1 MHVRYLQYQHQGY
14 LQRLPMPRSGTI
26 GSIRSCNI
34 RSMDLLSP
42 VNDDDENELESV
54 PLPIQTFL
62 WRQTN
67 PFLGAKMGKLHEA
80 SCVTFE
86 RVVVQNILH
95 GLSPSLSDA
104 INSVSRWRFVRATFP
119 HIVQCCASL
128 LSEAAGRDGVPMSG
142 SLVKML
148 YILHWLLLDSA
159 NECYDAESRKSL
171 SESTDLPIHS
181 IRQYAFSISSIQL
194 FVYMI
199 TPLLN
204 VINEKD
210 LESNFRLESGLKIW
224 QSLWQY
230 RQPEVLC
237 FCAPVKQRRSLFPF
251 ITIAKKAQP
260 SSAVQGIYLGDAE
273 ETMTRRLSN
282 VPAQIVSLPP
292 YTDVPPPKPPRP
304 YLAVFSSMK
313 KKKSKE
319 EAEIV
324 SPSATLTTGTN
335 WQQQQQQQQQ
345 QKQPVKKISSNM
357 EMTRSSSI
365 VRSISDYHESH
376 VPRTFTKSHTTV
388 FDEKSPSLCKGMA
401 EIDNALSFTDDKSLS
416 NAMDDAEV
424 SEEKAPLVM
433 LQEIC
438 SGTSANFENISHN
451 NCEIICENCHAIV
464 YHNGRTMNVCKCN
477 HQSAASH
484 FKIIPIIYT
493 TDSDAP
499 FPESKQNIAK
509 SQKEETISMQND
521 EAIMKRTENPI
532 LNKPTRIFDPL
543 ENTSEECDNM
553 QQDISQSFVDPQE
566 ATYMDVAVIRCL
578 LIKHWAEN
586 GVYWAIKYLLHRLY
600 EIKLYRNSSTIIHR
614 SRANSMPNIS
624 NLKLFS
630 TKMNNRQILKEIQY
644 YPPTWD
650 DLLLEDDEKKLK
662 KYKDDRSKRKDLS
675 DKKYYSI
682 SSDSLLQ
689 AVALSR
695 RNDMVISGS
704 SFKSCTNRGN
714 LERRKSDPSATNSS
728 DGLSTRDTRSGSVSV
743 LPKQVTSEL
752 NSQQF
757 FPEALGST
765 NFIEQNG
772 QINFIVL
779 LKAINFAIDRRTS
792 IRIYELALNICE
804 NLLEMPETE
813 LQSFFNDSI
822 NIVLRTHLWLGCP
835 HGCND
840 GLRSQHGDFLRVKAR
855 AILATIFHINSEI
868 FRNLLISHIEKYNA
882 QMLIDTLHSVI
893 GFCRC
898 GIAAG
903 IYRTRSASSP
913 GRRTVRSDS
922 SLPSYTNNFNENLK
936 GIEGTVIKV
945 ILKPVVSKLMNTM
958 NELLQPENMSL
969 YQDVR
974 LFVSFI
980 QEQYGSSFRLVGLS
994 ALLDGRPPEN
1004 QSQFL
1009 DVGTSQLYSSRR
1021 TSLLC
1026 PLPEIFLSERNAK
1039 FASNDDNE
1047 IEIRSDNNSE
1057 DESIRSSISGTA
1069 TTQVHLRESASLR
1082 RGLFKK
1088 REKVSNTDD
1097 SDLDSSPS
1105 TPRNV
1110 QINDEGTIANLSV
1123 SPLLPLNVVKKRSGG
1138 KLHFALNLLKS
1149 VRLDNNDDTGSDVEI
1164 NDDDKSQNGIFT
1176 HDERRSKA
1184 LQKPPSLKLFA
1195 ASQKSTESVDDKQES
1210 LHPKRTSLAALN
1222 FPSRKFINLR
1232 GIQEGVRRFSFFLET
1247 CRPGSYPDP
1256 PLLGALLD
1264 LKSPVLARATL
1275 LLECALFVHRCNKG
1289 DWPEWIRSNNPC
1301 QLSGFIGIRG
1311 TPSAT
1316 RRMHM
1321 MQRAAARC
1329 FYDWGC
1335 QLGQRIYKIMEA
1347 NGAIPN
1353 KVPSKKIDLNRRE
1366 LIIVDNLEDFFDE
1379 GIVND
1384 ESGERCPPAILFLAC
1399 LLLNEIT
1406 AFLRETFQTIPR
1418 FRGNKGVSGGGASN
1432 FDKIMLNRRWSILSN
1447 TFSSQQHQQTTSSI
1461 QSITDINS
1469 SVHQGDRRISLSTNE
1484 ENSSRSSHE
1493 HADEFIQP
1501 GDKKDTDPNDDKL
1514 TRYINAERHISLSDQ
1529 HLAYKKRPNYERK
1542 YGEKHPHVRR
1552 SHTLTVPTHSMVITA
1567 IISRPARRLAQGRQ
1581 RLFKY
1586 GSPSNASSQPFELN
1600 EKLRRSIRNLK
1611 SPKNT
1616 QFDDEKDGTGEATIP
1631 ATVLPSVGSGWGEGT
1646 RDGLKQSTETVV
1658 SPENGSK
1665 ISITPILSST
1675 QDSIS
1680 RPTVSSHQQLQT
1692 NLDDD
1697 EELMFRNFPWLKIV
1711 IKMANSFNLS
1721 CTHERFCHP
1730 WCFERVYRQCYRLT
1744 EALRKVYG
1752 EDLPPLGHVD
1762 KRKVMTDAWINHHE
1776 NLKKTTQRHSLFVTR
1791 RENAATRQSAMP
1803 DKPPMALRNLL
1814 IEKLNEMEENREG
1827 RMGKSNFRDSDDL
1840 IEINQLHKRPL
1851 PSPMLSYIA
1860 TQMLCIIHAPLSTL
1874 LKSCL
1879 ILRNEHYRETMNIC
1893 WHLLVHRDKHIVTSA
1908 ASLFIVSSVRS
1919 PEETVN
1925 VIKNSLLNDD
1935 PNVRTEGLR
1944 RFHAL
1949 WRNRFHVWLKMEDG
1963 AQLVFKVPPPG
1974 IDFTLPSPPVGQSHV
1989 PMVDPPW
1996 MPHTKSKVEELC
2008 LKEEE
2013 QATSQTIMTM
2023 TRTRRKQKQE
2033 MVRRATREANERE
2046 SCLRQK
2052 FPFRAT
2058 AIVQQAAYEP
2068 ALFHHQTQAMT
2079 DNTGEECDVHP
2090 SSSRQQMP
2098 VAQPLFPSSLLS
2110 IVPTIIEM
2118 LDDVQLDSSGKSVSD
2133 TVKKIVWSCIVE
2145 DPALFLRH
2153 FLEKLTNRERQEHLI
2168 SLLRKL
2174 ILRFQPLPCQTAY
2187 TLMNYFFGFVMHYV
2201 RSPCEGSDQA
2211 IAMALSIIW
2220 LIIPHVHGLYFK
2232 DLKQTLKKEQCDQ
2245 ALMITANVPSA
2256 KKIIIHGPDS
2266 SSGGIPSQFP
2276 IHEETQFQQLL
2287 KDSLEFFNIPE
2298 SDSPYYFLIDTKT
2311 NLVHNPSSYVRDFY
2325 FFHRS
2330 LYPQL
2335 TLIKL
2340 NPDVAHLRMRQI
2352 AFTHK
2357 LIEMGKVLLTHNAL
2371 AHSPENVIP
2380 QRIFFLH
2387 DEFTHLPS
2395 FPRKSLETC
2404 FGMYN
2409 GPLGRE
2415 LYYADSMHKFVWTL
2429 LMSDMFEKMENAF
2442 MFCDL
2447 HLFINVINGVTLLHC
2462 ENVTI
2467 LRRCMATY
2475 LSMAIHFNTLF
2486 TNQGF
2491 FLIMPTILRCYSQRQ
2506 TNPLLCRTIE
2516 YVCKQFYILHRK
2528 PFLLQMAGSV
2538 ANILD
2543 TNDNNFEVNPMKVK
2557 AKYWFNL
2564 LHSMEDMADMND
2576 PIDVLGLINEARPL
2590 KALDLCYRDD
2600 PNTFNLLTDALAS
2613 AVTVCAF
2620 APESRRCYQMLLVIQ
2635 ATIPYFLEQI
2645 EQDTVKQ
2652 GNSITAIKHEI
2663 SIYTT
2668 LCVEMK
2674 ALVNCCDILAR
2685 GPTRTFDIVNS
2696 VSDRGKSFIADS
2708 PQFFEPPTLIED
2720 EMKMQYSMK
2729 DKKNAVNSDGMDN
2742 SEGQREI
2749 FRRPRDA
2756 LLLLAATFIEKAK
2769 PRLRELTKLASNIEH
2784 IKIPE
2789 LFDHKCYVKLNEIA
2803 LALLKIAPYDFST
2816 IACLGLQKYF
2826 SVILLIT
2833 DWSVESNRPTLNFVL
2848 RRLDKTLQK
2857 VGKKIVFRRR
2867 TNWTA
2872 LTNCLN
2878 GLYQTLVAYPY
2889 IAHSHPL
2896 KSITLMCLRIMIGDP
2911 SNDDI
2916 LTQSNPAFSTVLHG
2930 ICPSQP
2936 FCNAAL
2942 KLASFLVQALG
2953 QAAFSLEYLCSSE
2966 GIGPTAERL
2975 EVVLCHILIPL
2986 FLRAALVKNDKPQ
2999 FQTKDLIFCLNL
3011 MQSSINPPLARQSV
3025 APLTGSNLAST
3036 LIRGSNVH
3044 GSTVIDV
3051 TGRQGSVSV
3060 TERGHS
3066 ATVTT
3071 HRIVRETVCQA
3082 IFLALKVMVI
3092 AFEKQ
3097 MTLLWPRVFKIIRDL
3112 LGKKIGGATLYSFI
3126 DFMVDIN
3133 LPISLIILPFLQSKI
3148 AQKVLT
3154 EQEVTWQAE
3163 IKERLKQLGGA
3174 SGTKIRGYG
3183 SLLAELSQELQMMK
3197 EDFSLRAFEVARSH
3211 TPTITELHSDSGSSQ
3226 STVGHRHSNARSS
3239 GNDARRLSTTT
3250 VMKLNRIASSVHH
3263 KEAVPER
3270 TIVEGR
3276 EDDNSHMISSPMTT
3290 TNSHYFGSEKRT
3302 VVELHDL
3309 PLFSK
3314 CRKSPNIDKRRSKLE
3329 TLVLPLN
3336 LEEPLVRSSESEK
3349 PKVVSFTTPTGH
3361 RRESSGDE
3369 DFVDRIT
3376 ARHHYV

>member
-34 RSMDLLSP
+34 RSMDLLSS

-204 VINEKD
+204 
-210 LESNFRLESGLKIW
+210 
-224 QSLWQY
+224 Y

-237 FCAPVKQRRSLFPF
+237 FCAPVKQRRSFFLF
-251 ITIAKKAQP
+251 ITIAKKHNR
-260 SSAVQGIYLGDAE
+260 DAE

-304 YLAVFSSMK
+304 YLTVFSSMK

-345 QKQPVKKISSNM
+345 QKQPISSNM

-650 DLLLEDDEKKLK
+650 DLL
-662 KYKDDRSKRKDLS
+662 
-675 DKKYYSI
+675 YYSI

-704 SFKSCTNRGN
+704 SFKSCNNRGN

-855 AILATIFHINSEI
+855 TILATIFHINSEI

-1123 SPLLPLNVVKKRSGG
+1123 SPLLPLNVVKRGVVANFI
-1138 KLHFALNLLKS
+1138 LVNALNLLKS

-1164 NDDDKSQNGIFT
+1164 NDDDKSQVIEKTSFVKT
-1176 HDERRSKA
+1176 
-1184 LQKPPSLKLFA
+1184 FA

-1232 GIQEGVRRFSFFLET
+1232 GIQERCTTFFIFLET

-1776 NLKKTTQRHSLFVTR
+1776 NLKKCGTFITTQRHSLFVTR

-2118 LDDVQLDSSGKSVSD
+2118 LDDVQLNSSGKS
-2133 TVKKIVWSCIVE
+2133 
-2145 DPALFLRH
+2145 
-2153 FLEKLTNRERQEHLI
+2153 EKLTNRERQEHLI

-2276 IHEETQFQQLL
+2276 IHEETQ
-2287 KDSLEFFNIPE
+2287 
-2298 SDSPYYFLIDTKT
+2298 
-2311 NLVHNPSSYVRDFY
+2311 DFY

-2528 PFLLQMAGSV
+2528 PFYYKWQ
-2538 ANILD
+2538 
-2543 TNDNNFEVNPMKVK
+2543 VK

-2576 PIDVLGLINEARPL
+2576 PIDVLGLVNEARPL

-2848 RRLDKTLQK
+2848 RRLDKTLQ
-2857 VGKKIVFRRR
+2857 
-2867 TNWTA
+2867 
-2872 LTNCLN
+2872 
-2878 GLYQTLVAYPY
+2878 
-2889 IAHSHPL
+2889 

-3314 CRKSPNIDKRRSKLE
+3314 CRKSPNIDKGKLFKNLAYPLAIKIE